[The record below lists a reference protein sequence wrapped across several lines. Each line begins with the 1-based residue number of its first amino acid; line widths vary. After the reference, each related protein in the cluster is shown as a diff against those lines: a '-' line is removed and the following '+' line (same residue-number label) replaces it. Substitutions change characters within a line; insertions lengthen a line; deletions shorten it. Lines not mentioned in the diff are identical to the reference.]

1 MRYILS
7 LAAAFRLYWLYA
19 RYDHLRYPFHHIEQ
33 SLCDSCEYV
42 NIAQHLPY
50 SFSLAGSVTAFRAP
64 FYPLFVF
71 VFFHPLAVGF
81 AQIIL
86 SLITCWLV
94 YLIGRRFSPRVGIVS
109 ASLFALAPLSSQI
122 SVQVLSETLFT
133 FLVVVGIYFWTDRP
147 VLSGLA
153 FGLGILT
160 RPLLLPFSIV
170 LLVLGIKQRPLVLVG
185 LVSLLTVLPW
195 TIRNAIV
202 FEEFIPV
209 STGGMGLN
217 LYVGTMDLKY
227 GTGDT
232 LWAQIVNSEYTT
244 DYYSRDKERAL
255 RRKAIDFIVSKP
267 LEWLRIRIRQYPR
280 LFMDGQE
287 MLPGGK
293 VRQFSFLI
301 GNLVLLILAVVSWRK
316 ELYLISFPLFLALI
330 HIPLWTDNRYSLP
343 MMPMVIILAVLGAR
357 KLLLQGQRSPRV
369 SAIAQP
375 LNNWLFNF
383 LNRIDGSSPTD

>member
-1 MRYILS
+1 MRYILL
-7 LAAAFRLYWLYA
+7 LAAAVRLYWLYA
-19 RYDHLRYPFHHIEQ
+19 RYDHLQYPFQHVEE

-50 SFSLAGSVTAFRAP
+50 SFSLAGSPTAFRAP
-64 FYPLFVF
+64 FYPFFVF
-71 VFFHPLAVGF
+71 VFFHPLALGF

-94 YLIGRRFSPRVGIVS
+94 YLIGRKFSPRVAIAS
-109 ASLFALAPLSSQI
+109 ALLFALAPMTSQT
-122 SVQVLSETLFT
+122 SVQVLTETLFT

-170 LLVLGIKQRPLVLVG
+170 LLLLGFKQRRLVVVALI
-185 LVSLLTVLPW
+185 SLLVVLPW

-202 FEEFIPV
+202 FKEFIPV

-217 LYVGTMDLKY
+217 LYVGTIDLKY
-227 GTGDT
+227 GTGENV
-232 LWAQIVNSEYTT
+232 WNQIVNSEYRT

-255 RRKAIDFIVSKP
+255 RRKALDVIVAHP

-280 LFMDGQE
+280 LFMDGQVL
-287 MLPGGK
+287 LPGGR
-293 VRQFSFLI
+293 VRQFAFLL

-316 ELYLISFPLFLALI
+316 ELYLITFPLFLALI
-330 HIPLWTDNRYSLP
+330 HIPLWTENRYSLP
-343 MMPMVIILAVLGAR
+343 MMPMVIVLAVLGAR
-357 KLLLQGQRSPRV
+357 RLLLLAQRSAGT
-369 SAIAQP
+369 SDIAMQ
-375 LNNWLFNF
+375 LNNRLFKL
-383 LNRIDGSSPTD
+383 LNRIDGLR